1 MGFCS
6 VLCNLRPLPPLTLQL
21 YGTIKTSVLLLYV
34 CEGPAVD
41 WWALGVCL
49 YEFLT
54 GFPPFTDQTPE
65 LVFENILSKSKH
77 QFSEY

>member
-1 MGFCS
+1 M
-6 VLCNLRPLPPLTLQL
+6 
-21 YGTIKTSVLLLYV
+21 YV
-34 CEGPAVD
+34 RVYEGPAVD

-65 LVFENILSKSKH
+65 LVFENILRKSKH
-77 QFSEY
+77 QFSERTVLGLC